1 MAIKTSERNA
11 KKSEDKI
18 ATLEQEVK
26 DAEDDLR
33 KLQER
38 RKEIEKEAMNH
49 KSSQLDKLEATKK
62 ETKTKLVDLK
72 SELDAALKFVNPH

>member
-11 KKSEDKI
+11 KKSQDKI
-18 ATLEQEVK
+18 ATLEQEIK

-38 RKEIEKEAMNH
+38 RKEIEEEAMNH
-49 KSSQLDKLEATKK
+49 KAIQQTLEVTEK
-62 ETKTKLVDLK
+62 ELKTKLTDLK
-72 SELDAALKFVNPH
+72 AELDAALKFVNLH